1 MDTFEVLA
9 GVPVVVIVPA
19 LIEGAKQAGLPIRYA
34 GLAAILAATCL
45 IALADIA
52 SGDTTTSAPARWLIF
67 GLVHGLAGA
76 GLYTQVK
83 RLPLP
88 TQDSSDNT
96 PKT

>member
-1 MDTFEVLA
+1 MDTFEALA

-19 LIEGAKQAGLPIRYA
+19 LIEGAKQAGLPTRYA
-34 GLAAILAATCL
+34 GLAAILVATCL

-52 SGDTTTSAPARWLIF
+52 GGDTSGGAPARWFLF

-88 TQDSSDNT
+88 AGESTNA
-96 PKT
+96 